1 MIGVG
6 VVGGGDFIVF
16 GDQTQAIIHGWQVL
30 YLWAMLKSQ
39 WLLDLEK
46 RNLDADIHTLMTAVR
61 RQKEL

>member
-30 YLWAMLKSQ
+30 YL
-39 WLLDLEK
+39 
-46 RNLDADIHTLMTAVR
+46 
-61 RQKEL
+61 